1 MRCKISI
8 LILCVGVLG
17 AGEATASLFKC
28 QNRDGSV
35 RYQETPCDVGNRG
48 TRLQTHS
55 PAERTRAYPA
65 EGATWGDVR
74 RAKAQ
79 CDETARRSYA
89 ESDPRRHQTR
99 QSCMER
105 VDKACNKDKS
115 SSRCR
120 SALRSTG
127 RRVERTRQQRQT
139 RRSGSGDLELS
150 VAKKNCHAWS
160 GADPNYATRR
170 NRGRACEALA
180 AACRADRYGP
190 DCRQRIL
197 QLQGR

>member
-1 MRCKISI
+1 MRYALLVLTLGI
-8 LILCVGVLG
+8 LLG
-17 AGEATASLFKC
+17 ADGASASLYKC

-35 RYQETPCDVGNRG
+35 RYQETPCNAGNRG
-48 TRLQTHS
+48 TRLETRS
-55 PAERTRAYPA
+55 PSERRRAYPDQ
-65 EGATWGDVR
+65 GATWGDVR

-99 QSCMER
+99 LTCMER
-105 VDKACNKDKS
+105 IDKACKSDKS

-120 SALRSTG
+120 SALRNMG
-127 RRVERTRQQRQT
+127 RRVERTRQKRQT
-139 RRSGSGDLELS
+139 RRSGTGDLELS
-150 VAKKNCHAWS
+150 TAKANCHAWS
-160 GADPNYATRR
+160 GADPNYGTRR
-170 NRGRACEALA
+170 NRERACSALA
-180 AACRADRYGP
+180 AACRSDRYGP